1 MKKIMFNLASITLVL
16 LISAAIIGCGGG
28 GGGGGGSSSGTNGE
42 QGSPSGTS
50 TYASTYAF
58 PYGFFRTAVGS
69 SYMTTALWILD
80 TNSNSALYFHDAS
93 HACQVS
99 RVGSSNVWER
109 TPTDVNFNVVITS
122 GSQGYIRFSADD
134 CYTSSYSYN
143 VTDDVLVIS
152 NTYHGTKYYQKA
164 AYNSL
169 DPWTIQNSPW

>member
-16 LISAAIIGCGGG
+16 LISAALIGCGGG
-28 GGGGGGSSSGTNGE
+28 GGGGSSSSSSGTSGE

-58 PYGFFRTAVGS
+58 PYGFFRTANGS
-69 SYMTTALWILD
+69 GYIDDALWILS
-80 TNSNSALYFHDAS
+80 TNSNAALYFMDAS

-152 NTYHGTKYYQKA
+152 NTYHGSKYYQKA
-164 AYNSL
+164 AYNSS
-169 DPWTIQNSPW
+169 DPWSVR